1 MAHLNMET
9 PHGFLTR
16 HGLLTHL
23 SWGQKAI
30 SSKWILKVK
39 LNVVGN
45 VNYKYRAR
53 LAAKDFP
60 QVVGID

>member
-9 PHGFLTR
+9 PR
-16 HGLLTHL
+16 GLLTPL
-23 SWGQKAI
+23 PWRQKAI

-39 LNVVGN
+39 LNVVGD